1 MLPLNNLHTAPTGTH
16 LSPQEFHSA
25 MMDPDTVVIDVRNF
39 NETVL
44 GKFAPAQVLESSGE
58 GGGEYSGWLCGVD
71 VRHWESAEC
80 CALSYACND
89 GV

>member
-1 MLPLNNLHTAPTGTH
+1 
-16 LSPQEFHSA
+16 

-58 GGGEYSGWLCGVD
+58 GGGEYSVGGVVCGCRRWKALNAVRCLPCVYFVCGVTT
-71 VRHWESAEC
+71 C
-80 CALSYACND
+80 T
-89 GV
+89 

>member
-1 MLPLNNLHTAPTGTH
+1 
-16 LSPQEFHSA
+16 

-58 GGGEYSGWLCGVD
+58 GGGEYSVWLCAVGC
-71 VRHWESAEC
+71 EALGSAEC
-80 CALSYACND
+80 CALCAVRVFRLWRYYLYLITVDRENSRD
-89 GV
+89 

>member
-1 MLPLNNLHTAPTGTH
+1 
-16 LSPQEFHSA
+16 

-58 GGGEYSGWLCGVD
+58 GGGEYGVWLCAVQYAAGRVGM
-71 VRHWESAEC
+71 WWKCGGKCGGS
-80 CALSYACND
+80 CALSLSTTYLLSVASV
-89 GV
+89 GREVG

>member
-1 MLPLNNLHTAPTGTH
+1 
-16 LSPQEFHSA
+16 

-58 GGGEYSGWLCGVD
+58 GGGEYGVRLCAVQ
-71 VRHWESAEC
+71 
-80 CALSYACND
+80 YAA
-89 GV
+89 GRVGM